1 MRKLQIISIIT
12 VFVIFFNVIMLD
24 RLQSIAVYN
33 IDVNKALNEL
43 DEEYLNNENLAIG
56 IFFTVNIEKSSSE
69 KEIEKNVDQNIQLYV
84 TNNGKDFTYIGETG
98 IMGRDANMIYI
109 NGIFYMAVT
118 KGGNTDGQMVV
129 NIFKS
134 KDLLNWTNITYEGNG
149 IFNYP
154 YRYKIRKV

>member
-69 KEIEKNVDQNIQLYV
+69 NEIEKNVDQNIQLYV

>member
-1 MRKLQIISIIT
+1 MQRLKIIAIIT
-12 VFVIFFNVIMLD
+12 LLVMFFNIMIVNKT
-24 RLQSIAVYN
+24 QSIA
-33 IDVNKALNEL
+33 IDYL
-43 DEEYLNNENLAIG
+43 DENKELNDLDENYLNNENLAIG
-56 IFFTVNIEKSSSE
+56 MFFTVNIEKNES
-69 KEIEKNVDQNIQLYV
+69 KNEIKKSVDQNIQLYV

-109 NGIFYMAVT
+109 NGIFYIAVT
-118 KGGNTDGQMVV
+118 KGGSTDGQMVV